1 MAQKYWVYGAVEEIF
16 NIPAPAKLFKKDPDN
31 LGKLLRSLCA
41 KRKDK
46 IRVFPEYIQ
55 KDNYFEFLSI
65 YKNTANKKMVA
76 ERYASIKF
84 SDLEI
89 AKSPVILL
97 LQDLEDCEDEKTR
110 RLWLRIASPLV
121 DSAVFLRTELKQPS
135 WINHEYL
142 EQNRKKIIKAAE
154 EMNITYQVYSKYE
167 DDKQLFCEA
176 TLKHA
181 FPIILD

>member
-1 MAQKYWVYGAVEEIF
+1 MQKYWVYEAVEDVLGIS
-16 NIPAPAKLFKKDPDN
+16 APAKLFKKDPEN
-31 LGKLLRSLCA
+31 LGKLLRGLSA

-46 IRVFPEYIQ
+46 ICVFPEFIQ
-55 KDNYFEFLSI
+55 KNNRFEFLTV

-84 SDLEI
+84 ADLKI
-89 AKSPVILL
+89 AKSPAITLL
-97 LQDLEDCEDEKTR
+97 HDLKECEDEQTR

-121 DSAVFLRTELKQPS
+121 DSAVLLKTELKQPS
-135 WINHEYL
+135 WINQEYL
-142 EQNRKKIIKAAE
+142 EKNRKKIIQAAE

-167 DDKQLFCEA
+167 DDKQLFCES

-181 FPIILD
+181 FPVILN